1 MTSRARLILL
11 LLVVPLSAMLLLLVT
26 PPVEDLSLESERWTG
41 LKDVASVLDV
51 LEEEWE
57 VAALEDEPVGSTLLV
72 VPRKPFRAEEVS
84 HIGAFVERGG
94 NVLVIDDFGY
104 GNQLLN
110 GLGLDVTITGG
121 TLVDPVNCVKNE
133 SMPLVAASPPGH
145 GDGTMVLALNHAS
158 WLKVGQGA
166 QAWATSSRFSFDDA
180 NGNGLRDREETAGPL
195 NVAATCA
202 LGEGTV
208 HVVSDASIVIN
219 AMVNEADN
227 AIVLRAVA
235 GDRVLI
241 DMSRLPDTG
250 ADAGKRFLSQVR
262 RTSGSV
268 AGLSALLLGLAS
280 LALLY
285 PWYNRGRHY
294 ER

>member
-1 MTSRARLILL
+1 MTPHARFILL
-11 LLVVPLSAMLLLLVT
+11 LLVVPVSAMLLLLVT
-26 PPVEDLSLESERWTG
+26 PPVEDFSLESERWTG
-41 LKDVASVLDV
+41 LKDVSSVLDV
-51 LEEEWE
+51 VEEWE
-57 VAALEDEPVGSTLLV
+57 VAALEDEPVDTTLLV
-72 VPRKPFRAEEVS
+72 VPRKPFHAEEVS
-84 HIGAFVERGG
+84 QIGSFVGRGG
-94 NVLVIDDFGY
+94 NLVIVDDFGY
-104 GNQLLN
+104 GNQLLK
-110 GLGLDVTITGG
+110 GLGLDTIIAGG
-121 TLVDPVNCVKNE
+121 VLVDPINCIKNE

-145 GDGTMVLALNHAS
+145 GDGSLVLALNHAS
-158 WLKVGQGA
+158 WLVAGQDA
-166 QAWATSSRFSFDDA
+166 APWAMSSHFSFGDV
-180 NGNGLRDREETAGPL
+180 NGNGLRDREESAGPL
-195 NVAATCA
+195 PVGATCV

-208 HVVSDASIVIN
+208 HVVSDSSILIN

-227 AIVLRAVA
+227 AAVLRAVA
-235 GDRVLI
+235 GGRVLI

-262 RTSGSV
+262 RSSGSF